1 MPFMSYVFTL
11 IKNKIRIQTQKC
23 FDSEVNKL
31 LLSKNEG
38 SETGSM

>member
-1 MPFMSYVFTL
+1 MPFFLYTYY
-11 IKNKIRIQTQKC
+11 KQNKDTDTKC